1 MLIDDGHSLG
11 FFAGKLSTDEYT
23 RVDVQNAQES
33 YRVVT
38 DIITEHAAARPT
50 NTNTQYASK
59 QAAFMEWCASK
70 NYSDGCIVTKG
81 KLVTFLKSTLSPVG
95 TSARILILVKTK
107 ALSMAGVE
115 AYAKTVI
122 DLYKL
127 QQTLQLNQHAH
138 PRGIT
143 YHDFLDTVKRSET
156 ERKRKNYVDRALG
169 TVLDSYNM
177 EDMCQLTKQ
186 WLS

>member
-1 MLIDDGHSLG
+1 
-11 FFAGKLSTDEYT
+11 
-23 RVDVQNAQES
+23 
-33 YRVVT
+33 
-38 DIITEHAAARPT
+38 
-50 NTNTQYASK
+50 
-59 QAAFMEWCASK
+59 
-70 NYSDGCIVTKG
+70 
-81 KLVTFLKSTLSPVG
+81 
-95 TSARILILVKTK
+95 
-107 ALSMAGVE
+107 MAGVE